1 MVICPVCPLQ
11 VCQHPCE
18 QTQQWMRGW
27 GALKKGKSPN
37 QLIYGD
43 GRHQETI
50 GLEYNHLFAAVPPR
64 YVESVLYWCAAWA
77 GCMESKRS
85 RDLSYGSTRLV
96 EGKVHSPVNPVLAKL
111 ERRFNRRQGNLSAF
125 PNGSFEVCGLYIPPK
140 PGHLRLLE
148 TKEA

>member
-85 RDLSYGSTRLV
+85 RDLSYGSTGPRPNQHRLTTACLWVANSGTTGHMQTRQKLVTESGRLV
-96 EGKVHSPVNPVLAKL
+96 CTILLPLLPL
-111 ERRFNRRQGNLSAF
+111 EHYS
-125 PNGSFEVCGLYIPPK
+125 SC
-140 PGHLRLLE
+140 
-148 TKEA
+148 T